1 MQFLGKTAKVGVLV
15 AALAIS
21 LTACGGASAPASA
34 TPTPAASTQ
43 ATAQQP
49 GTGAGPGGP
58 GAWSSDQLGSFEA
71 TPGSGADACTGPA
84 IAKYMAYADAMKV
97 VTVQVGSTPTRQD
110 ILAALTSEYGSTEAQ
125 VDFTQ
130 FFAAVDDSGCPGT
143 ANG

>member
-1 MQFLGKTAKVGVLV
+1 MRFMGKTAKVGALAAPVV
-15 AALAIS
+15 ALAIS
-21 LTACGGASAPASA
+21 LAACGGPPAPTSA
-34 TPTPAASTQ
+34 TPTPAAS
-43 ATAQQP
+43 AQQP

-84 IAKYMAYADAMKV
+84 IAKNMAYADAMKV

-110 ILAALTSEYGSTEAQ
+110 ILAALTSEYGSAEAQ